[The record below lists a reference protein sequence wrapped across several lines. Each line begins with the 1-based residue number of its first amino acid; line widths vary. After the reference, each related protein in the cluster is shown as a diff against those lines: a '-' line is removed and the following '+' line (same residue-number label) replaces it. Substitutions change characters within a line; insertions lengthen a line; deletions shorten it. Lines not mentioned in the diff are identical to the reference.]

1 MKNVLITVIL
11 IVSVAIT
18 AAMGIRSFLY
28 QRKRQGVDYYTKIT
42 PLSERKEKNDYFYK
56 VKAFDKNGNAIK
68 LNFYGMDGHPIK
80 KGAYL
85 KITYGIVS
93 DGSND
98 VKRWEEVNKS
108 SIPEKALGKIEKD

>member
-1 MKNVLITVIL
+1 
-11 IVSVAIT
+11 
-18 AAMGIRSFLY
+18 
-28 QRKRQGVDYYTKIT
+28 
-42 PLSERKEKNDYFYK
+42 
-56 VKAFDKNGNAIK
+56 
-68 LNFYGMDGHPIK
+68 MDGHPIK

-108 SIPEKALGKIEKD
+108 SIPEKTLEKIEKD

>member
-56 VKAFDKNGNAIK
+56 VKAFDKNGNACLLYTSIK
-68 LNFYGMDGHPIK
+68 SYAPIFRHS
-80 KGAYL
+80 ASVL
-85 KITYGIVS
+85 SSVSEVRKITGIS
-93 DGSND
+93 DHFFS
-98 VKRWEEVNKS
+98 
-108 SIPEKALGKIEKD
+108 L